1 MQVAIIANQ
10 YRGRRGYHGA
20 DLELPASRYEVDDAL
35 QRAHVPEGG
44 GYELHGFGGFPGF
57 VSSALILSGSKTL
70 EELNLLAVKVG
81 GMNETQLGAYEG
93 VLKLRQDS
101 DIDHPMSMKELIN
114 AAYNV
119 DRFEFHPGVIN
130 DYDLGAI
137 CMQNEM
143 LDLIQDLPDEV
154 FDLLDE
160 EKVGQALRRNDQGTF
175 TSQGYV
181 YRSSKDWQEVYDG
194 VHLPEQ
200 PDGHSGLISL
210 RLERVDNAPGTDSG
224 VWLELPADEQAMRL
238 ALASLG
244 ESTFDTCVIAE
255 AESILSSLKYQ
266 LAGDED
272 ISRLN
277 TLAGRIQAFPDRRTL
292 VKYKA
297 ALELEVCNDLDIQLD
312 IAENLDCYDYDPII
326 LSPEAYAE
334 YVLKEA
340 DFDVNDPAFS
350 GFDFKGYG
358 ERCLQGNGFVTT
370 PYGSIARN
378 EKPFV
383 PEYTRPTPGMTMQ

>member
-1 MQVAIIANQ
+1 MQVTIIANQ

-44 GYELHGFGGFPGF
+44 GYELHGFRGFLSF
-57 VSSALILSGSKTL
+57 VRSALTLSGSKTL
-70 EELNLLAVKVG
+70 EELNLLAVKAG
-81 GMNETQLGAYEG
+81 RMNETQLGAYEG
-93 VLKLRQDS
+93 ILKLRQDA

-119 DRFEFHPGVIN
+119 DSFEFHPGVIN

-137 CMQNEM
+137 CMQSGM
-143 LDLIQDLPDEV
+143 LDLIQDLPDE
-154 FDLLDE
+154 
-160 EKVGQALRRNDQGTF
+160 ALRRNEQGTF

-181 YRSSKDWQEVYDG
+181 YCSSKDWQEVYDG

-200 PDGHSGLISL
+200 PDRHSGLISL
-210 RLERVDNAPGTDSG
+210 RLESVNNVPVMDSG

-255 AESILSSLKYQ
+255 AESILPSLKYQ

-272 ISRLN
+272 IGRLN
-277 TLAGRIQAFPDRRTL
+277 TLAGKIQAFPDRRTL

-297 ALELEVCNDLDIQLD
+297 VLELEVCNDLDMQLD

-350 GFDFKGYG
+350 RFDFKGYG
-358 ERCLQGNGFVTT
+358 ERYLQGNGFVAT